1 MSWGNRLEGLFRDRR
16 PRRPMPPGRLAA
28 LFAIFVALLVY
39 QRDYI
44 LLALA
49 GLGLIAYGFLTRHRD

>member
-1 MSWGNRLEGLFRDRR
+1 
-16 PRRPMPPGRLAA
+16 MPPGRLAA

-39 QRDYI
+39 QRDYV